1 MKIST
6 LVICLLFSGLLS
18 LHAER
23 PAAPFHTD
31 NIVLKNFQAI
41 QVATGAKI
49 VWEFTSEEKDVTCN
63 LEKSTDGVNFT
74 VLTTII
80 LPSTRTQAL
89 HSFTDRDAAGKM
101 FYRLRVT
108 KESYIPYISPIVS
121 LTIAK
126 YTAAMPQAAPITA
139 LKTNTFF
146 GDLAERDVMMSLQLV
161 DLNGHTKIN
170 KGMKGTDL
178 ERNFRPSFGRLPAG
192 YYVLRVNDMQNKT
205 LLNRFIYKF

>member
-6 LVICLLFSGLLS
+6 LVVFLLS
-18 LHAER
+18 GILTLQAKQ
-23 PAAPFHTD
+23 PASAFGTD

-41 QVATGAKI
+41 EIVSGAKI

-63 LEKSTDGVNFT
+63 LEKSTDGINFT
-74 VLTTII
+74 VLSTIF
-80 LPSTRTQAL
+80 LPSTRTQSL
-89 HSFTDRDAAGKM
+89 HSFVDKQPAGKT

-108 KESYIPYISPIVS
+108 KDSYIPYLSPIVS
-121 LTIAK
+121 ISISRFDVAPDQAVP
-126 YTAAMPQAAPITA
+126 YTATV
-139 LKTNTFF
+139 KSSFF
-146 GDLAERDVMMSLQLV
+146 GNLVEEYEMMSLQLV

-170 KGMKGTDL
+170 KNVRGADL
-178 ERNFRPSFGRLPAG
+178 EVNFRPSFSRLPPG

>member
-6 LVICLLFSGLLS
+6 LVVFLLS
-18 LHAER
+18 GVLTLQAKQ
-23 PAAPFHTD
+23 PASTFGTD

-41 QVATGAKI
+41 PIATGAKV

-63 LEKSTDGVNFT
+63 LEKSIDGVNFV

-80 LPSTRTQAL
+80 LPSTRTQSL
-89 HSFTDRDAAGKM
+89 HSFIDKEAAGQV

-108 KESYIPYISPIVS
+108 KDSYIPYISPIVS

-126 YTAAMPQAAPITA
+126 YTAAAPQAGPITA
-139 LKTNTFF
+139 MVKSSFF
-146 GDLAERDVMMSLQLV
+146 GELTAQNDMMSLQLV
-161 DLNGHTKIN
+161 DLNGHAKIN
-170 KGMKGTDL
+170 KSVRGPGL
-178 ERNFRPSFGRLPAG
+178 EGNFKPSFSRLPSG
-192 YYVLRVNDMQNKT
+192 YYVLRVNDMQNNT